1 LPKKIA
7 VCSTFTR
14 ECKKGRGLNIF
25 QANSV
30 ILWQAPRDSMKSAVK
45 PGLPVRI
52 ISRQEGMGQGLK
64 SGILPKVSIPGRMRR
79 SYYFAIGRSC
89 TEFQIC
95 TPSLSVRGG
104 RWGEL
109 YVAMDQECILASTK
123 ELIPILSGNL
133 EHSLPSGGQE

>member
-1 LPKKIA
+1 M
-7 VCSTFTR
+7 CSTFTR

-64 SGILPKVSIPGRMRR
+64 SGILPKVSIPGRMRSSSDFCDR
-79 SYYFAIGRSC
+79 PVLHGIPDLYAVTLSKVGRTLCRHGSRVHIGQHKGANPD
-89 TEFQIC
+89 FIGK
-95 TPSLSVRGG
+95 P
-104 RWGEL
+104 
-109 YVAMDQECILASTK
+109 
-123 ELIPILSGNL
+123 
-133 EHSLPSGGQE
+133 